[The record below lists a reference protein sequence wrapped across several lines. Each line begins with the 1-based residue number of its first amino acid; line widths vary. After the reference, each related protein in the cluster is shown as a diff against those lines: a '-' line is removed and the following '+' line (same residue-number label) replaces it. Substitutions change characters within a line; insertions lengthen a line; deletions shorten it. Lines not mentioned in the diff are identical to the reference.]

1 MSAYHSNASAP
12 SYKNDGGTSLFLL
25 AAYGAPRRHSR
36 ACSGIQRNK
45 AKGLGHVHNKMI
57 RPLVVITSFALAFI
71 LGVTP
76 AQALAQSHGELR
88 RLNVDVGYGSEAGS
102 EDGSEAGSDAAF
114 DQKSDYGSDYETYDA
129 TAAAWVTPEAFWISY
144 AESKGGLTWGR
155 GGTYPPY
162 KDVQEFDT
170 FMVEGETGIC
180 LMEFFHSRWRRAN
193 DVRRWDPDFNKVYG
207 CHRVFD

>member
-1 MSAYHSNASAP
+1 
-12 SYKNDGGTSLFLL
+12 
-25 AAYGAPRRHSR
+25 
-36 ACSGIQRNK
+36 
-45 AKGLGHVHNKMI
+45 MI
-57 RPLVVITSFALAFI
+57 RPLVVITGPFITGLALAFI
-71 LGVTP
+71 LGATP

-102 EDGSEAGSDAAF
+102 EDGSDAGSDH
-114 DQKSDYGSDYETYDA
+114 KSDYETYDA